1 MFRSWCL
8 YSAFLCQMKAELQER
23 YCFICLCKLNSKCK
37 NIQFLVFWKFFPFL
51 GFVYPSTLAIF
62 ICLHSV
68 TDHWGFSYLFWLSFR
83 QSFCWHGLVFNYENG
98 VLVSWAIL
106 EGFFCFL
113 FFFNLKASLE
123 ALLSGHELK
132 QVELLLCCFYV
143 CHISTICLL
152 VFSQFGVI
160 QNVLN

>member
-1 MFRSWCL
+1 MEFW
-8 YSAFLCQMKAELQER
+8 FLE
-23 YCFICLCKLNSKCK
+23 
-37 NIQFLVFWKFFPFL
+37 QFLKVFFVFW
-51 GFVYPSTLAIF
+51 
-62 ICLHSV
+62 
-68 TDHWGFSYLFWLSFR
+68 
-83 QSFCWHGLVFNYENG
+83 
-98 VLVSWAIL
+98 
-106 EGFFCFL
+106 